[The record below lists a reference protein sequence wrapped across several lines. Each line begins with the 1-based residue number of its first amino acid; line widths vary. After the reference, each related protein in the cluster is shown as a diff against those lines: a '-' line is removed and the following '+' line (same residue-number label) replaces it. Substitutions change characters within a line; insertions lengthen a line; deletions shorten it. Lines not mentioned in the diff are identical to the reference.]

1 MQEIAYTITDE
12 NGIHARPAGMF
23 VKMASGFSSDIQ
35 VKKGE
40 RSADAKR
47 LFGLMGLGVKRGD
60 TIIVTVDGPDEQQAA
75 NELESFLKTNL

>member
-1 MQEIAYTITDE
+1 MQEIEYTITDE
-12 NGIHARPAGMF
+12 NGIHARPAGLF

>member
-40 RSADAKR
+40 ESADAKR

>member
-40 RSADAKR
+40 KSADAKR

-75 NELESFLKTNL
+75 KDLESFLKTNL

>member
-1 MQEIAYTITDE
+1 MQEFAYTITDE
-12 NGIHARPAGMF
+12 NGIHARPAGLF

-60 TIIVTVDGPDEQQAA
+60 TIIVTIDGPDEQQATS
-75 NELESFLKTNL
+75 ELESFLKTNF